1 MAGPRGPSALSGG
14 APDADREGVAA
25 RVPAP
30 TPAPAGRFAAE
41 QWASQRQRY
50 LDNLKVLL
58 IALIIVGHA
67 IVGYAEL
74 DWWSYGKVRE
84 VTLAPVTEVV
94 LLVVAG
100 PFAILMIPVLFLIAG
115 LLAQPSLRRRGAGA
129 YARDRLVRLGVP
141 FTVFVLVLQP
151 SVMYVMERSLAGYTG
166 SFWASLLGKE
176 QILDTGPLWFVGVL
190 MIFSLGY
197 AGWAWARRGHSGAAL
212 EGAGRPW
219 RGEIRLRH
227 LFLLV
232 AAVTVATFLVRL
244 VFPFNS
250 ENRYLDLNLYQW
262 PACLAMFAL
271 GVVAAERGWLT
282 AIPDRLRRQSGV
294 ATLAALIAFGLY
306 TAFGAV
312 AGIAEQTWGGGWNWY
327 AVVFAALETALTV
340 FGPVWLLAV
349 AQRRLNRR
357 LGRVSPAASR
367 SAYGAF
373 VLQSVV
379 LIGLAMAMRPLPL
392 PAEIKA
398 VLLATAGLAGSFGIA
413 WLLISRVPGVARI
426 L

>member
-1 MAGPRGPSALSGG
+1 
-14 APDADREGVAA
+14 VAA
-25 RVPAP
+25 RVPARAP
-30 TPAPAGRFAAE
+30 TPAGRDVAE

-67 IVGYAEL
+67 IVSYADL
-74 DWWSYGKVRE
+74 DWWSYGEVRE

-115 LLAQPSLRRRGAGA
+115 LLTQPSLHRKGAPV
-129 YARDRLVRLGVP
+129 YARDRLLRLGVP
-141 FTVFVLVLQP
+141 FAAFVLVLQP
-151 SVMYVMERSLAGYTG
+151 SAMYVMERNLAGYTG
-166 SFWASLLGKE
+166 SFWASLLGEE

-197 AGWAWARRGHSGAAL
+197 AGFAWVGRRPIRAGLS
-212 EGAGRPW
+212 GAGRP
-219 RGEIRLRH
+219 RRVEIRLRH
-227 LFLLV
+227 LFLLM

-244 VFPFNS
+244 GFPFDS
-250 ENRYLDLNLYQW
+250 ENKYLDLNLYQW
-262 PACLAMFAL
+262 PACLAMFTL
-271 GVVAAERGWLT
+271 GIVASGRGWLT
-282 AIPDRLRRQSGV
+282 AIPDRLRRQAGA
-294 ATLAALIAFGLY
+294 ATLAALITFGLY
-306 TAFGAV
+306 TAFSTI
-312 AGIAEQTWGGGWNWY
+312 AGIGEETWGGGWNWF
-327 AVVFAALETALTV
+327 AFVFAALESALTV

-349 AQRRLNRR
+349 AQRRMNPPLRR
-357 LGRVSPAASR
+357 AGPAASR

-373 VLQSVV
+373 ILQSVV

-413 WLLISRVPGVARI
+413 WLLISRLPGVARI
-426 L
+426 I